1 MRKVNVKDY
10 TALTL
15 EHEAEFNTI
24 FAGVKLR
31 DFMRGCMG
39 FDLLK
44 FDATVI
50 KPNDGVS
57 TRDTIKQR
65 FGERAVELVSILW

>member
-1 MRKVNVKDY
+1 MRKVTVKDY

-15 EHEAEFNTI
+15 EHEAEFYTT
-24 FAGVKLR
+24 FGVKLR
-31 DFMRGCMG
+31 GFMHGCMG
-39 FDLLK
+39 FDLLR
-44 FDATVI
+44 FDDTVI